1 MISNLVELY
10 GELESAKNKVNEL
23 LSLLSVGRE
32 QDDIL
37 KNVYEF
43 IYYWHEVGLD
53 KVSLNFDVL
62 MQGNLNDLNAFISL
76 AKKRLQE
83 YNENMYSFESLRG
96 NLLYDFKMILRLISE
111 LQSRISEFS
120 SKELYSNKL
129 LKAKFDELL
138 NDYRMFIRIISPMI
152 KLDSVDIERALSM
165 RGYTIDTVNQFID
178 DFVAFANHLGIEI
191 IPQTVYTLVNTLYQK
206 HSYKEYMQK
215 LKEIKNWFDSI
226 FAEMSVKL
234 KNK

>member
-1 MISNLVELY
+1 
-10 GELESAKNKVNEL
+10 
-23 LSLLSVGRE
+23 
-32 QDDIL
+32 
-37 KNVYEF
+37 
-43 IYYWHEVGLD
+43 
-53 KVSLNFDVL
+53 
-62 MQGNLNDLNAFISL
+62 
-76 AKKRLQE
+76 
-83 YNENMYSFESLRG
+83 
-96 NLLYDFKMILRLISE
+96 
-111 LQSRISEFS
+111 
-120 SKELYSNKL
+120 
-129 LKAKFDELL
+129 
-138 NDYRMFIRIISPMI
+138 MI

-191 IPQTVYTLVNTLYQK
+191 IPQTVYALVNTLYQK